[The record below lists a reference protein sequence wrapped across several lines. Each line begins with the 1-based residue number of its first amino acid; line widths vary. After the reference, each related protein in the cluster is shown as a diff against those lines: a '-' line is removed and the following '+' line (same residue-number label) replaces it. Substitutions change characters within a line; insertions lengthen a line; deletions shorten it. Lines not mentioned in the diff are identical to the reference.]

1 MDIDTLVE
9 SHFKKNRDI
18 FGFEAITQLIEEV
31 MDSMESAGVPLTET
45 PEGSDLLTEVKGFSA
60 ARFFDSIFTPNI
72 TEQIGIQDNNETR
85 AAFIQSMK
93 GIRGNTLREKINGVK
108 EFMRGA
114 EAEAEGADTVLSYL
128 TFLKCFSEVFE
139 QYSPSGSGF
148 LLEAFLA
155 GLLKGRQLVEK
166 SDEAGG
172 TLPIVDY
179 ETGAGDPV
187 SLKRLTGGE
196 GKTPIK
202 GSIRNLAFHITK
214 NADRGIDYVIA
225 AIYGDDQEIGFYE
238 FNINADNLIEWV
250 GQYIKV
256 PPSGFGAETALQEAC
271 AEYFAILTEQE
282 EQGEFKPGPEEREDL
297 LKAAQNFSKRVN
309 AIQMALGVPP
319 GAVDKQERPLYG
331 DIPMPRLKSDTAN
344 REEVYFGR
352 PLKNSEKTKI
362 KSGKMEFPPLANAAG
377 IKKAAETLASQDKF
391 VRDMKRVKKVGGTV
405 GAALQVLATMS
416 EETTYSEFEQ
426 ATDILGKAFRAA
438 ESQLAPTGRHF
449 SKGVGMYKK
458 LGDTTKA
465 GTLSDL
471 PEAAKAAFPAW
482 LRDNPEAFMNMVNVS
497 TKKEGAK
504 SQFSIAQERVREKQY
519 YIDTIQVNRKSLLSV
534 TNKYN
539 GVVKERLQPIFLSV
553 DRLMDRL
560 QSFYVNNRVAAGEKA
575 SEECEVLKTNVDQEV
590 KFRKEK

>member
-1 MDIDTLVE
+1 MNIDTLVE
-9 SHFKKNRDI
+9 SFYTNKD
-18 FGFEAITQLIEEV
+18 ETESLINEV
-31 MDSMESAGVPLTET
+31 MDLMTSAGIT
-45 PEGSDLLTEVKGFSA
+45 EGSDLLTEVKGFSA

-72 TEQIGIQDNNETR
+72 TEQIGVEDNNETR
-85 AAFIQSMK
+85 ATFIKSMK

-108 EFMRGA
+108 QFMQGA
-114 EAEAEGADTVLSYL
+114 DAEAEGADTVLSYL

-166 SDEAGG
+166 TDETGG

-179 ETGAGDPV
+179 ETGSGDPV
-187 SLKRLTGGE
+187 SLKRLTGGT

-202 GSIRNLAFHITK
+202 GSIQNLAYHIAQ
-214 NADRGIDYVIA
+214 NPDRGIDYVIA
-225 AIYGDDQEIGFYE
+225 AIYGEEQEIAFFE
-238 FNINADNLIEWV
+238 FNIDADNFIFWV

-256 PPSGFGAETALQEAC
+256 PPSGFGAGTALQEAC
-271 AEYFAILTEQE
+271 AEYFAILNEQE
-282 EQGEFKPGPEEREDL
+282 EKGQFTPGPKEREDL
-297 LKAAQNFSKRVN
+297 LKTAQNFSKRVN

-319 GAVDKQERPLYG
+319 GAVDKDERKLYG
-331 DIPMPRLKSDTAN
+331 DITMPLIKTSKSGL
-344 REEVYFGR
+344 EQVYFGR
-352 PLKNSEKTKI
+352 PLKASEKTKI
-362 KSGKMEFPPLANAAG
+362 KSGKMEIPPLANAEG
-377 IKKAAETLASQDKF
+377 IKKAAKTLAKQNKF
-391 VRDMKRVKKVGGTV
+391 VEDMKKTKEVGGQV
-405 GAALQVLATMS
+405 GEALQTLTTISDA
-416 EETTYSEFEQ
+416 TTYSEFAQ
-426 ATDILGKAFRAA
+426 AATVLSKAFRAA

-449 SKGVGMYKK
+449 SKVLSMYKK

-471 PEAAKAAFPAW
+471 PEPAKAAFPNW
-482 LRDNPEAFMNMVNVS
+482 LRDPKNREAFMSMIKES

-504 SQFSIAQERVREKQY
+504 SQFSIAQERVRQNEY
-519 YIDTIQVNRKSLLSV
+519 YIDTIQVNRKNLLRV

-539 GVVKERLQPIFLSV
+539 VVVKERLQPIFLSV

-575 SEECEVLKTNVDQEV
+575 SEECAVLKTNVDEEI
-590 KFRKEK
+590 KFRKK